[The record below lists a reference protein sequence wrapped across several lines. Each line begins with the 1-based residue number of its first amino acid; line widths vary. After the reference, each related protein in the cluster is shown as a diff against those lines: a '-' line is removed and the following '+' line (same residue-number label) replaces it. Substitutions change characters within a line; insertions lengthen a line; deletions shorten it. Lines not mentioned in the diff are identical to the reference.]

1 VICIH
6 SQSDM
11 YVVPLPPHHCMI
23 SAMRREVRA
32 HTRLVWFL
40 SNLAGLTAILVEGAV
55 DVDT

>member
-1 VICIH
+1 
-6 SQSDM
+6 M
-11 YVVPLPPHHCMI
+11 L

-32 HTRLVWFL
+32 HTRLVWCL